1 MPDVTISLGEAK
13 AHLSELADRAS
24 AGESVVI
31 TRRGKAVAQIRGL
44 QSDPKPIDVDVLRA
58 LTQRQARRSAETAPG
73 ALSTIRGLRDHARY

>member
-31 TRRGKAVAQIRGL
+31 TRRGKAVARIRGL
-44 QSDPKPIDVDVLRA
+44 QSDSKPIDVDVLRA
-58 LTQRQARRSAETAPG
+58 LTQRQTSATAEAAPG
-73 ALSTIRGLRDHARY
+73 ALSTIRGLRDQARY